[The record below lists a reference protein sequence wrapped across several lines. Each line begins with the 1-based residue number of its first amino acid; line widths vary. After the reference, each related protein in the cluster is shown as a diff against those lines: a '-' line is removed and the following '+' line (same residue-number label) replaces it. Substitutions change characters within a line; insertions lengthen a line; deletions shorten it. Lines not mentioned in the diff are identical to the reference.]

1 MSNSVNSIKSES
13 SLNNLLADGLM
24 SMDLTVTDWQQQQL
38 LQYILLLNKWN
49 KTYNLTA
56 VREPE
61 RMIGMHIL
69 DSLAVLP
76 HLGAGVN
83 LLDVGSGGGLPGIP
97 VAIMRPDIN
106 VTMLDSLQKKT
117 VFIQQ
122 AISVL
127 LLKNANVVC
136 ERVESFQYIKKFD
149 MVISR
154 AFSELSD
161 FANGAAH
168 LVADG
173 GRMMAMKGV
182 LRQDEIDRL
191 EQNPNTS
198 IRFDHAI
205 KLSVSQVDGMRHLL
219 VLKRI

>member
-1 MSNSVNSIKSES
+1 MSNSVNSMKSES

-136 ERVESFQYIKKFD
+136 ERVESFQDNKKFD
-149 MVISR
+149 MVI
-154 AFSELSD
+154 
-161 FANGAAH
+161 
-168 LVADG
+168 
-173 GRMMAMKGV
+173 
-182 LRQDEIDRL
+182 
-191 EQNPNTS
+191 
-198 IRFDHAI
+198 
-205 KLSVSQVDGMRHLL
+205 
-219 VLKRI
+219 